1 MYLYLYFS
9 FPISVATKLE
19 TNFNPF
25 TVFSDVWQACKTS
38 FPFANAFEQNV
49 VSGRNLF
56 IFVWKHSMNYSC
68 QLQILTSVEI
78 ISEKNIQEHWQ
89 HFMMITIINRIMINM
104 TSIEMMVMKT
114 VIFPKCINWLFGRI
128 SPFILFLRVFD
139 VKPTKCNPSPKSKLI
154 VITFCANYCICGW
167 WAIIKTLNLCVLLLE
182 EKYLFCFFSR
192 TAQVFSNL
200 LYIFVLFQLP
210 PFDV

>member
-1 MYLYLYFS
+1 MQPSWRLISTLSLFS
-9 FPISVATKLE
+9 PTF
-19 TNFNPF
+19 
-25 TVFSDVWQACKTS
+25 WQACKTS

-89 HFMMITIINRIMINM
+89 HFMMITIINRIMIKILIIQYYKYRDDGDENCN
-104 TSIEMMVMKT
+104 
-114 VIFPKCINWLFGRI
+114 FPKCRTQLFDWI
-128 SPFILFLRVFD
+128 SPFILFFRVFD
-139 VKPTKCNPSPKSKLI
+139 VKLTKCNPSPKSKLI
-154 VITFCANYCICGW
+154 IITFCTNYCICGW